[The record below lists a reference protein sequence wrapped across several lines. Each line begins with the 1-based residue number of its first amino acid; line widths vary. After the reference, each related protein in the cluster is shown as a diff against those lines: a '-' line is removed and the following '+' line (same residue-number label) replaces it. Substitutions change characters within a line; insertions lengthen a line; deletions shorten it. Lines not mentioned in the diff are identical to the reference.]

1 MLISALVCTV
11 IGLALLIAAL
21 ATGMLSLAWVCIGV
35 CVLGFIFLILDIA
48 KNHQKKDNKKE
59 LSDADAPADSIDG
72 TDNSSNSSGFST
84 SGDAEATAGTVGNS
98 TNS

>member
-35 CVLGFIFLILDIA
+35 CVLGFIFLIIDIA

-72 TDNSSNSSGFST
+72 TDNSSGFST

>member
-35 CVLGFIFLILDIA
+35 CVLGFILSLIHI
-48 KNHQKKDNKKE
+48 
-59 LSDADAPADSIDG
+59 
-72 TDNSSNSSGFST
+72 
-84 SGDAEATAGTVGNS
+84 
-98 TNS
+98 